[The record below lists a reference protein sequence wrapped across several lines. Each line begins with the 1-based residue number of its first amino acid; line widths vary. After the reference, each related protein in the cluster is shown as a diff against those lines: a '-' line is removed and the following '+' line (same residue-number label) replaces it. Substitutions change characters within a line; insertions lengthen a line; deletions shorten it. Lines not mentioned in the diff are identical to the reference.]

1 MGDQSLNE
9 EAMSSKNEVFV
20 AEPDVNEENLPLSDD
35 MAFEKIVKS
44 GKNDGYEFS
53 INKSRFDFWIKA
65 LMLRYWV
72 DFGNQSK
79 YRVNWLKKIHPLDEN
94 VTVEIIIHVHKVK
107 DGAADVETGDDPLL
121 FSITVSLAER
131 KFEISEKFALVWKNT
146 FQVNKSG

>member
-1 MGDQSLNE
+1 M
-9 EAMSSKNEVFV
+9 
-20 AEPDVNEENLPLSDD
+20 
-35 MAFEKIVKS
+35 KS

-79 YRVNWLKKIHPLDEN
+79 YRVNWLKKIRPLDEN
-94 VTVEIIIHVHKVK
+94 VTVEIIIHVHKVE

-131 KFEISEKFALVWKNT
+131 KVEISEKFALVWKKT